1 MALNKDDHSSV
12 TSASLESQLFHWEH
26 GDGAQHFSVNPIT
39 MDNGDI
45 TLITMEE
52 LEIHK
57 LDDLKPSSPPFS
69 GHSRDV
75 ST

>member
-1 MALNKDDHSSV
+1 MTFKQDDHSII
-12 TSASLESQLFHWEH
+12 TPASLDSQLFHWEH
-26 GDGAQHFSVNPIT
+26 GDGAQHFSANPIT
-39 MDNGDI
+39 MDNGEI
-45 TLITMEE
+45 TLVTMEQ

-57 LDDLKPSSPPFS
+57 PDDLKPSSLPYS

>member
-1 MALNKDDHSSV
+1 MALNKDGHPTV

-45 TLITMEE
+45 TLITMQE
-52 LEIHK
+52 LERHK
-57 LDDLKPSSPPFS
+57 PDNEFTVIDFIVDKQ
-69 GHSRDV
+69 
-75 ST
+75 

>member
-1 MALNKDDHSSV
+1 MALNKDGHSTV

-45 TLITMEE
+45 TLITMQE
-52 LEIHK
+52 LEMLK
-57 LDDLKPSSPPFS
+57 LDNEFTVIDFVVDKQ
-69 GHSRDV
+69 
-75 ST
+75 

>member
-1 MALNKDDHSSV
+1 MALNKDAHSTV

-45 TLITMEE
+45 TLITMQE
-52 LEIHK
+52 LEKHK
-57 LDDLKPSSPPFS
+57 PNNEFTVIDFVADKQ
-69 GHSRDV
+69 
-75 ST
+75 

>member
-45 TLITMEE
+45 TLITMQE
-52 LEIHK
+52 LEKHK
-57 LDDLKPSSPPFS
+57 PNNEFTVIDFVADKQ
-69 GHSRDV
+69 
-75 ST
+75 

>member
-1 MALNKDDHSSV
+1 MALNKDGHSTI

-45 TLITMEE
+45 TLITMQE
-52 LEIHK
+52 LERQ
-57 LDDLKPSSPPFS
+57 KPDNEFTVI
-69 GHSRDV
+69 DIV
-75 ST
+75 VDKQ

>member
-26 GDGAQHFSVNPIT
+26 GDGAQHFSANPIT

-52 LEIHK
+52 LEIYK
-57 LDDLKPSSPPFS
+57 LDDLKPSSLPYS
-69 GHSRDV
+69 GHNRGV

>member
-26 GDGAQHFSVNPIT
+26 GDGAQHFSANPIT

-45 TLITMEE
+45 TLITMQE
-52 LEIHK
+52 LEKHK
-57 LDDLKPSSPPFS
+57 PNNEFTVIDFVADKQ
-69 GHSRDV
+69 
-75 ST
+75 

>member
-1 MALNKDDHSSV
+1 MALNKDGHSTI

-45 TLITMEE
+45 TLITMQE
-52 LEIHK
+52 LERHK
-57 LDDLKPSSPPFS
+57 PDNEVTVIDFVVDKQ
-69 GHSRDV
+69 
-75 ST
+75 

>member
-1 MALNKDDHSSV
+1 MALNKDGHSTV

-45 TLITMEE
+45 TLITMQE
-52 LEIHK
+52 LEKHNPDNEFTAIDYVADK
-57 LDDLKPSSPPFS
+57 Q
-69 GHSRDV
+69 
-75 ST
+75 